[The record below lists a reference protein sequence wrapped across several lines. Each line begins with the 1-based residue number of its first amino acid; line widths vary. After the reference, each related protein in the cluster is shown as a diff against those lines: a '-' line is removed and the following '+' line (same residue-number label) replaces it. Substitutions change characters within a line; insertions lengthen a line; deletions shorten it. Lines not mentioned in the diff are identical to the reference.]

1 VLDRPSQPASLAA
14 EDLPERPG
22 QALCLAAEAL
32 PEAQFL
38 TWRRDFGTPPIAVLP
53 FLKSS

>member
-1 VLDRPSQPASLAA
+1 VLDRPSQPARLTA
-14 EDLPERPG
+14 EDLAERPG
-22 QALCLAAEAL
+22 QALCSAAEAL